1 MPSSAQ
7 PPHAAQNPRI
17 WLRFS
22 GTSLE
27 SCALTVAMD
36 MGGGT
41 ISLLC
46 MRLEIGADKEVYG
59 HGGADDDDER
69 ANPTLRQSLRIMRRE
84 IATDD
89 GAKGHDRGLLPRDCS
104 GGNKGERSHA
114 IDDAAEHDFERVHG
128 VHVRHANSRE
138 HGQRHDANA
147 AAEIAAIDRHD
158 KLEHA
163 WTSHGG

>member
-46 MRLEIGADKEVYG
+46 MRLEIGAGKEGYG
-59 HGGADDDDER
+59 HGGAHDDDER
-69 ANPTLRQSLRIMRRE
+69 ADPTMRQSLRIMRRE
-84 IATDD
+84 TCTGD
-89 GAKGHDRGLLPRDCS
+89 GAQGPDCGFLPRDCS
-104 GGNKGERSHA
+104 VFRKG
-114 IDDAAEHDFERVHG
+114 
-128 VHVRHANSRE
+128 
-138 HGQRHDANA
+138 
-147 AAEIAAIDRHD
+147 
-158 KLEHA
+158 
-163 WTSHGG
+163 

>member
-36 MGGGT
+36 IGGGT

-46 MRLEIGADKEVYG
+46 MRLEQGAHKEVDG
-59 HGGADDDDER
+59 HGGAGGDDEC
-69 ANPTLRQSLRIMRRE
+69 AHPTLRPAPRIMRCE
-84 IATDD
+84 IAPGD
-89 GAKGHDRGLLPRDCS
+89 GSQDHDRGLPP
-104 GGNKGERSHA
+104 
-114 IDDAAEHDFERVHG
+114 HDW
-128 VHVRHANSRE
+128 SRC
-138 HGQRHDANA
+138 
-147 AAEIAAIDRHD
+147 
-158 KLEHA
+158 K
-163 WTSHGG
+163 

>member
-7 PPHAAQNPRI
+7 PPHAAQNPLI

-36 MGGGT
+36 IGGGT

-46 MRLEIGADKEVYG
+46 MRLEIGAHKEVDG
-59 HGGADDDDER
+59 HGGADDDDEC
-69 ANPTLRQSLRIMRRE
+69 ANPTLRQSLRIMRCE

-89 GAKGHDRGLLPRDCS
+89 GAEGHDRGLLPRDCS
-104 GGNKGERSHA
+104 GGNKGERCDA
-114 IDDAAEHDFERVHG
+114 IDDAAQYDLQRVHR
-128 VHVRHANSRE
+128 VHVRHADGRE
-138 HGQRHDANA
+138 H
-147 AAEIAAIDRHD
+147 
-158 KLEHA
+158 
-163 WTSHGG
+163 